1 MLNPEAEEE
10 WRGLSAD
17 QIRTYVRKNVLR
29 RGLFAIKEI
38 PNGWIDYRN
47 DHAILC
53 AVYQAAEIVS
63 FELTAQ
69 RFKHSNDI
77 SVFVKKFLSKIN
89 KKEKAYLKS
98 MRMANYTL
106 DRAKRA
112 KIAGVDAK
120 EYLLIKKSVTNKFS
134 IFRKKMIEK
143 END

>member
-1 MLNPEAEEE
+1 MLNSEAEEE

-38 PNGWIDYRN
+38 PNGWIDYRH

-98 MRMANYTL
+98 MCMANYTL

-112 KIAGVDAK
+112 KVVGVNPK
-120 EYLLIKKSVTNKFS
+120 EYLLIKRSVTNKFS
-134 IFRKKMIEK
+134 IFRKKLIAK

>member
-17 QIRTYVRKNVLR
+17 QIRTYIRVNALR
-29 RGLFAIKEI
+29 RGLLAIKEI
-38 PNGWIDYRN
+38 PDGWIDHRRE
-47 DHAILC
+47 HAILC
-53 AVYQAAEIVS
+53 GVYQTAEIVS

-77 SVFVKKFLSKIN
+77 SAFMKKFLSRTN

-98 MRMANYTL
+98 MRLATYAL
-106 DRAKRA
+106 DRYKRA
-112 KIAGVDAK
+112 EIVGLDAK
-120 EYLLIKKSVTNKFS
+120 EYLVIKRSVTNKFS
-134 IFRKKMIEK
+134 IFRKNMIAK